1 MGWSTYELFLVP
13 RYHLGLNWAINGIM
27 TFILSHYNICP
38 WAIMTFVLP
47 EPLWHFLWAIIMI
60 MTFVPPQPLWH
71 LFFLSH
77 YDMCPSS
84 AIMTF
89 VLPEPLWHVSFLSH
103 YDICCEPFV
112 MSHDNCPSWAINYIC
127 QEPLFLFV
135 ESHYDICHEPL
146 WHLCQYGSC

>member
-1 MGWSTYELFLVP
+1 MGWSAYELFLVP

-89 VLPEPLWHVSFLSH
+89 VVSHLSWAMTIVLPEPLITFVKSHCFYLLRAIMTFVMSH
-103 YDICCEPFV
+103 YDICVSMAAVNVWLEYPV
-112 MSHDNCPSWAINYIC
+112 QD
-127 QEPLFLFV
+127 L
-135 ESHYDICHEPL
+135 
-146 WHLCQYGSC
+146 